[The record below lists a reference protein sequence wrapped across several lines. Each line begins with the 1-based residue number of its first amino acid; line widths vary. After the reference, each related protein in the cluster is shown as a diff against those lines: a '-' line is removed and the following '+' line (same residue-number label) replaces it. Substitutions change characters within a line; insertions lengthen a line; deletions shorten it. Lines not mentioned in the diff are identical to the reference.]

1 MRAKMK
7 FISYVLI
14 IVMLMSSFSY
24 ASTGFEAGISQ
35 NQKKSAFA
43 DIEGHWCRNFI
54 EKFLS
59 KNWVKGYDDG
69 KFYPDKYIT
78 RAEFT
83 AMVVNIFKKQE
94 KVEDISFSDVNKDDW
109 FYNVVSYAAAEKL
122 VTGYEDGTFK
132 PMNNMSRQDAAVLV
146 TKLFDVNFFEGSTEV
161 KFADEDIFPEYSS
174 KSIKNLASHDI
185 VKGYPDKTFKPF
197 NLITRA
203 EAVRILDVVL
213 LYVEP
218 VEEIPQVPAVSASPT
233 VTATIMPTVTPTPN
247 NSKDKG
253 GSTVKDK
260 PLSTPTPNIT
270 SMPTN
275 VVTPTST
282 PTDSNP
288 MLVTATLQETVEYG
302 DKAILS
308 VSVTEEVYK
317 LDVTLDDIPIVLDE
331 NYKYEFNAT
340 VLGKHVFDIKASDNA
355 GKSQSISKKIT
366 VVDTKKPEIDVSF
379 EKEKYFEG
387 DDVVITVKATDNV
400 EISKLSVQL
409 NGKDISLDQH
419 GRYIIEDAEIQEI
432 EIVVTAWDTSNN
444 SSQKEYRTSVNM
456 ITVGR
461 KYKDKA
467 DFDEGVMKDL
477 TYDEVNGQIILKEK
491 DDYVVDN
498 YVYTSMVFTIDSI
511 FIFGYYNNTECMI
524 LNSKGD
530 ILWQGVVNYGEHIVK
545 YVNDGSFEVR
555 GTKPF
560 AVLTGDPFNYPNI
573 GFYARDQHGKGLSNE
588 IFTCV
593 AANGS
598 NNQFIIFAYE
608 DDTEVT
614 AKNSDT
620 KQTIWSGTLQKGK
633 SKSISGLGG
642 MYIQVNAT
650 KPVSAL
656 TCYDEAYYAPS
667 SDGNWIGTEFYTYCG
682 AHYWPYDLTIMSYS
696 GDASVEIKDSDTGEL
711 IWSGTVKKGTGHVIL
726 SSEVHNKYIYVTSD
740 KPVAVCLQT
749 WETHKTS
756 HYEATYVVD
765 SSGTGIGTEFISSSQ
780 DYGYVCVIGYNNNT
794 KVNLYNAQ
802 TGEFVKEYTVNKR
815 EYINVNP
822 GSGLWRITSD
832 KEVAIYSGYGNIAN
846 GSFAPVRVGIP
857 QEGTWST
864 VFDSGR
870 NGTRW
875 GNISWKSEIYND
887 GTVDVYVSSSENN
900 VIFTEPVR
908 VTNGEKFSIDSGRY
922 IKIEAR
928 LKRSSD
934 GLSPVLKELTIGSKG
949 YEVDKFINQAPKVEV
964 EDIDSVL
971 KNALVHP
978 KVKAIDDSEQLT
990 FKWSCENNSENVS
1003 FKDESVFNPKVTFK
1017 EVGVYT
1023 LSLTVSD
1030 GELSSEAKITVNV
1043 TEPVFTKATSKIVV
1057 NCDEWAISDTGYVKG
1072 DGRKFAENIIN
1083 YFIKEGS
1090 GKFLAYTSDKAY
1102 ENSFINQ
1109 VKAMGHTIEKRT
1121 DIELTLDVLK
1131 EYDVVFL
1138 AAPQIP
1144 DNDLLIQYVLEGGNV
1159 YLSGATG
1166 NSNEFKGWNTF
1177 LNRFGLNYQEYY
1189 NGVHDVLD
1197 ISGTH
1202 ELLEGV
1208 QKLYFYNGQTIEKL
1222 SGPQYKKGAH
1232 IIFNYNNMG
1241 FLAVY
1246 DEDYVPNNELVTAT
1260 LQETVEY
1267 GDKATLSVSVTEDV
1281 FKLDVT
1287 LDNVSISLDEN
1298 NKYEYSATVLG
1309 EHVFDIK
1316 AYDNDGRTQ
1325 SILKKITVVDTKNPE
1340 IDVSFDK
1347 EEYYEGDDVVI
1358 TVTATDNVEV
1368 SKLNV
1373 QLNGKDITLDEH
1385 GRYIIKDAKVQ
1396 QIKIVVAAWDT
1407 SNNSLQKEYHTAVG
1421 VVTVGKKY
1429 KEKVDF
1435 DEGVMKDLT
1444 YDEVNGQLTLREKD
1458 DYVVDNY
1465 VYTSM
1470 VYTIQDII
1478 IFGYYD
1484 NTELMILNSKGDIIW
1499 QGVVNYGER
1508 IANKVEDGLFEVRG
1522 TKPFAVLTGDPFS
1535 YPNIGF
1541 YAMDQN
1547 GRGLSTEFF
1556 TCVAAAGGGDFV
1568 ILAYEDDT
1576 EVTVRN
1582 SDTKQVIWSGTL
1594 QKGKGKSISGLGSIY
1609 IQVSAS
1615 KPVSALTCYDETYY
1629 VPSSDGN
1636 WSGTEFYT
1644 YCRPHELEYDLN
1656 LMSFSYDAFVEIIDS
1671 ETEDLIWSGTIEKG
1685 TAHVEVVSAKHGK
1698 YLKISSSKPITVSLH
1713 SWQDGRNRWDA
1724 TYVADSKG
1732 TGLGTDFITASTNL
1746 GYVYVIGY
1754 NDNTKVNLYNVQ
1766 TGEFAKEYTVNK
1778 REYININQGS
1788 GLWRITSDKEVA
1800 IYSGYGD
1807 IANGSFAPVRVGIP
1821 QEGTWSTVFDSGR
1834 NGTRWGNISWKS
1846 EIYNDGTVEV
1856 YVSSSE
1862 DNVIFTEPVR
1872 VTNGENFS
1880 IDNGRYIKIE
1890 AKLKRSSDGLS
1901 PVLKEL
1907 TIGSK
1912 GYEVDKFINQAP
1924 KVEIETIDLVLKNTL
1939 VYPKVKATDDSEQ
1952 LTFKWSCENN
1962 SENVKFSNESV
1973 VNPKVLFKEIGV
1985 YTLMLSVS
1993 DGELSSVVRT
2003 IVNVR
2008 ELDEENPT
2016 VRIDTDKDTIEIAE
2030 ELLIK
2035 IYAEDNIEVK
2045 EVKLKVNGK
2054 DVVLSKD
2061 NTYILRSDK
2070 VGQVILEAY
2079 VEDAAGNFALATKT
2093 ITVVEIDKT
2102 PPELVVGDLPAS
2114 IYLGETLEIK
2124 ATATDNKGEAKIT
2137 VKINGI
2143 EIPITE
2149 GISKYTPTETGICEV
2164 VVRATDLAGNW
2175 VENTYKISVVEKV
2188 EVDEIPPELV
2198 VEDLPAS
2205 IYLEESLEIRATATD
2220 NKGEATIA
2228 VKINGVEIP
2237 MTEGIAK
2244 YTPTETGICEV
2255 VVTATDLAGN
2265 WVKKTYKVS
2274 VIKKE
2279 EATPDVRD
2287 FIRPVVDVSVIPQVL
2302 KVGEAVTISVFTSD
2316 NNEVV
2321 SRTLTI
2327 NGEEIDLDE
2336 KGNATYVSDNA
2347 GVFEVVAKAYD
2358 AEGNEGCDT
2367 DSATYIAYGDTT
2379 PPNVSFGAPVENS
2392 KLYMPAEIIGT
2403 AYDENLMIY
2412 KLEYSLKG
2420 ENQFIEFARGTS
2432 SVNDDVLGILDPT
2445 MMRNGLYDIRLS
2457 ATDNSGN
2464 ISYTTYTYQIDGN
2477 AKVGNFSLSFDDMV
2491 VPVSGIPITVT
2502 RTYDSRNKEKGDFG
2516 IGWTLSMKD
2525 VKLSESSEPFK
2536 NWDERVSGVGFPKY
2550 YLVET
2555 KPHIVTIT
2563 YPNGKTDEFET
2574 VLNPN
2579 VRSLLSFI
2587 DSGIP
2592 VLVSYKPKKGTYSK
2606 LEALSDNQC
2615 YVFDEGDG
2623 EIALYSQS
2631 SLLQYNPDRYK
2642 LTTQDGTVY
2651 IINQYTGLESII
2663 DINGNTVTFNKDG
2676 VIHSLGKS
2684 IAFDRDSEGRISA
2697 IIDPMGNKVKYEY
2710 DYYGDLI
2717 SVTNQEGHI
2726 TRFAYNSNHGLV
2738 DIIDPR
2744 GVRVNRNE
2752 YDDNGRLIAH
2762 VDADGNRI
2770 VYKHDMGSKQE
2781 VVTDRLGNVTAIYY
2795 DDFGNILA
2803 KTDALGNTTSYT
2815 YDERGNM
2822 LTKTDALG
2830 NKVVYEYYDDNVKSI
2845 TDPLGNK
2852 TEYTYNSFGQV
2863 LTEKDALGHIIRK
2876 NYDSKGNLVEVI
2888 DKKGNIYKY
2897 SYDDKG
2903 NILTETDRGGK
2914 VVTYT
2919 YNDFGYVESETDQYG
2934 NKTIY
2939 NYDLNGNPQNRTITY
2954 KYEETTETYKDTLV
2968 YNAVN
2973 RVTKIIDLDLNQ
2985 IDIEYD
2991 KSGLESR
2998 ISGPVGTSV
3007 EREYDVFGNLIKEK
3021 YSDGTE
3027 QSYTYDK
3034 EGRRKSIVDCSGLT
3048 TYFEYDKVGR
3058 LTKTIYPDNTYTQT
3072 VYTATGQVWKTI
3084 DERGNVTEYIYDAAG
3099 RNTAVKDALGN
3110 ITYYEYDALGNMT
3123 KVADAN
3129 GNYISYV
3136 YDANGMVEKV
3146 VYPDNTFIAYT
3157 YNKNGMKTSET
3168 NAEGKITLFDYDSN
3182 NRLTKVT
3189 DALGNI
3195 TEYTYDSS
3203 GDLIVQKDANGNE
3216 TNFEYDCMGRLIKRT
3231 LPMGMFETFTYDYLG
3246 NVLSHTSF
3254 KGETT
3259 KFEYKDGKLV
3269 KKIYPDQSFESY
3281 TYNKSDQVET
3291 VRDKRGITSY
3301 EYDLRGRIKVQKNP
3315 DGTTLSYTYDEAGNK
3330 TSVSGPSSTVTYE
3343 YDQLNRLKSVKS
3355 PDGKV
3360 TEYTYDPVGNRKS
3373 VTYPNKNIT
3382 IYEYDSLNRL
3392 TNIVNKDSDGI
3403 VISSFEY
3410 TLSPVG
3416 NCLEVVENT
3425 GRIVEYRY
3433 DDTYKLLGEK
3443 ITLPDGTISEVSYKY
3458 DGVGNRIEK
3467 NDNGIITKYGY
3478 DNNNRMIT
3486 EGEKT
3491 YKYDANG
3498 NVVSVSDP
3506 VGMSISYSY
3515 DYNDRLQAIDGTEN
3529 VLYEYSV
3536 EGIRVSKTV
3545 NGQKI
3550 YYVVDENCD
3559 YAQVLEEWDAEGNL
3573 IVSYIYGDD
3582 LISQNRKGIISYYIY
3597 DGRNSVRILTD
3608 STGKVTDTYTY
3619 NAFGELL
3626 QNTGITTNEF
3636 LYAGQQFDP
3645 NAGFY
3650 YLRARYM
3657 DPSIGRFTSMDA
3669 YGGNI
3674 YDPVSL
3680 HKYIYAN
3687 ANPIMYYD
3695 PTGFS
3700 AISPNGKGDMTKQEI
3715 GYLAEGLIQFRY
3727 IMSYPVDFFCGCVFF
3742 GKWFGKWTNADKD
3755 IKGYRYKPDIL
3766 NTLRREFNEIK
3777 PLSPSG
3783 VRDGLIQINKYI
3795 IAFKGY
3801 KTNDKWEPGI
3811 ILTPLG
3817 EMTCY
3822 NIYGVIFYSFR
3833 NKEDDEEGVA
3843 KVKEKYESRVIKTDL
3858 YQTVLQL
3865 YKYVLQSQLQD
3876 ISIMHADMRVV
3887 MGLAVM
3893 KRSPN

>member
-1 MRAKMK
+1 
-7 FISYVLI
+7 
-14 IVMLMSSFSY
+14 MSSFSY

-832 KEVAIYSGYGNIAN
+832 KEVAIYSGYGDIAN

-1246 DEDYVPNNELVTAT
+1246 DEGYVPNNELVTAT

-2412 KLEYSLKG
+2412 KLEY
-2420 ENQFIEFARGTS
+2420 
-2432 SVNDDVLGILDPT
+2432 
-2445 MMRNGLYDIRLS
+2445 
-2457 ATDNSGN
+2457 
-2464 ISYTTYTYQIDGN
+2464 
-2477 AKVGNFSLSFDDMV
+2477 
-2491 VPVSGIPITVT
+2491 
-2502 RTYDSRNKEKGDFG
+2502 
-2516 IGWTLSMKD
+2516 
-2525 VKLSESSEPFK
+2525 
-2536 NWDERVSGVGFPKY
+2536 
-2550 YLVET
+2550 
-2555 KPHIVTIT
+2555 
-2563 YPNGKTDEFET
+2563 
-2574 VLNPN
+2574 
-2579 VRSLLSFI
+2579 
-2587 DSGIP
+2587 
-2592 VLVSYKPKKGTYSK
+2592 
-2606 LEALSDNQC
+2606 C
-2615 YVFDEGDG
+2615 
-2623 EIALYSQS
+2623 
-2631 SLLQYNPDRYK
+2631 LQ
-2642 LTTQDGTVY
+2642 
-2651 IINQYTGLESII
+2651 
-2663 DINGNTVTFNKDG
+2663 
-2676 VIHSLGKS
+2676 
-2684 IAFDRDSEGRISA
+2684 
-2697 IIDPMGNKVKYEY
+2697 
-2710 DYYGDLI
+2710 
-2717 SVTNQEGHI
+2717 
-2726 TRFAYNSNHGLV
+2726 
-2738 DIIDPR
+2738 
-2744 GVRVNRNE
+2744 
-2752 YDDNGRLIAH
+2752 
-2762 VDADGNRI
+2762 
-2770 VYKHDMGSKQE
+2770 
-2781 VVTDRLGNVTAIYY
+2781 
-2795 DDFGNILA
+2795 
-2803 KTDALGNTTSYT
+2803 
-2815 YDERGNM
+2815 
-2822 LTKTDALG
+2822 
-2830 NKVVYEYYDDNVKSI
+2830 
-2845 TDPLGNK
+2845 
-2852 TEYTYNSFGQV
+2852 
-2863 LTEKDALGHIIRK
+2863 
-2876 NYDSKGNLVEVI
+2876 
-2888 DKKGNIYKY
+2888 
-2897 SYDDKG
+2897 
-2903 NILTETDRGGK
+2903 
-2914 VVTYT
+2914 
-2919 YNDFGYVESETDQYG
+2919 
-2934 NKTIY
+2934 
-2939 NYDLNGNPQNRTITY
+2939 
-2954 KYEETTETYKDTLV
+2954 EEHH
-2968 YNAVN
+2968 
-2973 RVTKIIDLDLNQ
+2973 Q
-2985 IDIEYD
+2985 
-2991 KSGLESR
+2991 
-2998 ISGPVGTSV
+2998 
-3007 EREYDVFGNLIKEK
+3007 
-3021 YSDGTE
+3021 
-3027 QSYTYDK
+3027 
-3034 EGRRKSIVDCSGLT
+3034 
-3048 TYFEYDKVGR
+3048 
-3058 LTKTIYPDNTYTQT
+3058 
-3072 VYTATGQVWKTI
+3072 
-3084 DERGNVTEYIYDAAG
+3084 
-3099 RNTAVKDALGN
+3099 
-3110 ITYYEYDALGNMT
+3110 
-3123 KVADAN
+3123 
-3129 GNYISYV
+3129 
-3136 YDANGMVEKV
+3136 
-3146 VYPDNTFIAYT
+3146 
-3157 YNKNGMKTSET
+3157 
-3168 NAEGKITLFDYDSN
+3168 
-3182 NRLTKVT
+3182 
-3189 DALGNI
+3189 
-3195 TEYTYDSS
+3195 
-3203 GDLIVQKDANGNE
+3203 
-3216 TNFEYDCMGRLIKRT
+3216 
-3231 LPMGMFETFTYDYLG
+3231 
-3246 NVLSHTSF
+3246 
-3254 KGETT
+3254 
-3259 KFEYKDGKLV
+3259 
-3269 KKIYPDQSFESY
+3269 
-3281 TYNKSDQVET
+3281 
-3291 VRDKRGITSY
+3291 
-3301 EYDLRGRIKVQKNP
+3301 
-3315 DGTTLSYTYDEAGNK
+3315 
-3330 TSVSGPSSTVTYE
+3330 
-3343 YDQLNRLKSVKS
+3343 
-3355 PDGKV
+3355 
-3360 TEYTYDPVGNRKS
+3360 
-3373 VTYPNKNIT
+3373 
-3382 IYEYDSLNRL
+3382 
-3392 TNIVNKDSDGI
+3392 
-3403 VISSFEY
+3403 
-3410 TLSPVG
+3410 
-3416 NCLEVVENT
+3416 
-3425 GRIVEYRY
+3425 
-3433 DDTYKLLGEK
+3433 
-3443 ITLPDGTISEVSYKY
+3443 
-3458 DGVGNRIEK
+3458 
-3467 NDNGIITKYGY
+3467 
-3478 DNNNRMIT
+3478 
-3486 EGEKT
+3486 
-3491 YKYDANG
+3491 
-3498 NVVSVSDP
+3498 
-3506 VGMSISYSY
+3506 
-3515 DYNDRLQAIDGTEN
+3515 
-3529 VLYEYSV
+3529 
-3536 EGIRVSKTV
+3536 
-3545 NGQKI
+3545 
-3550 YYVVDENCD
+3550 
-3559 YAQVLEEWDAEGNL
+3559 
-3573 IVSYIYGDD
+3573 
-3582 LISQNRKGIISYYIY
+3582 
-3597 DGRNSVRILTD
+3597 
-3608 STGKVTDTYTY
+3608 
-3619 NAFGELL
+3619 
-3626 QNTGITTNEF
+3626 
-3636 LYAGQQFDP
+3636 
-3645 NAGFY
+3645 
-3650 YLRARYM
+3650 
-3657 DPSIGRFTSMDA
+3657 
-3669 YGGNI
+3669 
-3674 YDPVSL
+3674 
-3680 HKYIYAN
+3680 
-3687 ANPIMYYD
+3687 
-3695 PTGFS
+3695 
-3700 AISPNGKGDMTKQEI
+3700 
-3715 GYLAEGLIQFRY
+3715 
-3727 IMSYPVDFFCGCVFF
+3727 
-3742 GKWFGKWTNADKD
+3742 
-3755 IKGYRYKPDIL
+3755 
-3766 NTLRREFNEIK
+3766 
-3777 PLSPSG
+3777 
-3783 VRDGLIQINKYI
+3783 
-3795 IAFKGY
+3795 
-3801 KTNDKWEPGI
+3801 
-3811 ILTPLG
+3811 
-3817 EMTCY
+3817 
-3822 NIYGVIFYSFR
+3822 
-3833 NKEDDEEGVA
+3833 
-3843 KVKEKYESRVIKTDL
+3843 
-3858 YQTVLQL
+3858 
-3865 YKYVLQSQLQD
+3865 
-3876 ISIMHADMRVV
+3876 
-3887 MGLAVM
+3887 
-3893 KRSPN
+3893 